1 MEVDQENVVVKGSPH
16 DGNRNALFILLKIV
30 KKINEQFVIREVQKQ
45 EKKTEVGGDA
55 GCQQG

>member
-45 EKKTEVGGDA
+45 EKK
-55 GCQQG
+55 QK